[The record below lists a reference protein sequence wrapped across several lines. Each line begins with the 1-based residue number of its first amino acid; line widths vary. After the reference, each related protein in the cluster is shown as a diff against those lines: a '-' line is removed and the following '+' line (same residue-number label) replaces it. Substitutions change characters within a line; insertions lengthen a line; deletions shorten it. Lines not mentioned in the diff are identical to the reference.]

1 MNKAILPDNA
11 RIWIFQADRKM
22 VRDEILRINEK
33 TLEFLSHWSTHGKPL
48 KAGAEVLYNVFL
60 ILSVDESEFNASG
73 CSLDKL
79 FHFIKRLE
87 LDFDIRFLDRD
98 MVALLDRDDIRFER
112 IDILK
117 SQIKEGKIGAKS
129 IIFNNLVSSKR
140 QMETDWKIP
149 LEQSWLKKYLPV
161 N

>member
-1 MNKAILPDNA
+1 
-11 RIWIFQADRKM
+11 
-22 VRDEILRINEK
+22 
-33 TLEFLSHWSTHGKPL
+33 
-48 KAGAEVLYNVFL
+48 
-60 ILSVDESEFNASG
+60 LSVDESEFSASG
-73 CSLDKL
+73 CSVDKL
-79 FHFIKRLE
+79 FQFVKHLE
-87 LDFDIRFLDRD
+87 SDFDIRFLDRD
-98 MVALLDRDDIRFER
+98 TVVLLEREDIRFER

-149 LEQSWLKKYLPV
+149 VEQSWLRKYLPV